1 MLAQLGKAMSNR
13 NYFDNWPKLMA
24 GQMGSREALAAK
36 AAERGVAVP
45 DHEDYDTLDT
55 TTHGG
60 T

>member
-1 MLAQLGKAMSNR
+1 
-13 NYFDNWPKLMA
+13 MA
-24 GQMGSREALAAK
+24 GQMDRREALVAK

-45 DHEDYDTLDT
+45 DLGTA